1 MMKYEFVQY
10 APCVA
15 YEPELFA
22 TKAEAVAYACE
33 WARDTKEHARYKLT
47 QVGSFHRLDKGEL
60 KVGGRQGFNT
70 YATAIVNKLY

>member
-1 MMKYEFVQY
+1 MMRYEFVQY

-33 WARDTKEHARYKLT
+33 WARDTREHARHKLT
-47 QVGSFHRLDKGEL
+47 QVGSFHRLDKVEL
-60 KVGGRQGFNT
+60 KIGGRQGYHT
-70 YATAIVNKLY
+70 YATAIVNKL